1 MKINKKY
8 YSYILIMAILYG
20 LQYYI
25 NNKITPVGD
34 QVAFLKYAKE
44 FHHQY
49 FVFGLD
55 RYFSWS
61 SRLLIESA
69 TLFFSVHEKFFLV
82 ATVIASYFLL
92 LPSKKLMP
100 SLPWLPALLI
110 FIILPAG
117 EFLSAGSIP
126 TYTNYIFPA
135 SFLFFSFYF
144 RHSEIFIVRVISFLG
159 FIFSIMNEQLAVY
172 AFLWILF
179 ELIRDW
185 EKTLFRF
192 RNILYIFVAF
202 LGILSAK
209 ISLGNTVRYTKEI
222 TTWFPNFT
230 HLSSIQKLSLGI
242 IETADGLISVS
253 FTFVFLL
260 LLMLIVLAIYK
271 RQFLSLSFTGFI
283 FLSVLS
289 QKFEWR
295 NILFTLSSLS
305 KIARE
310 SGTFKLEIAYLG
322 VLMYYVLLFLM
333 LLYVIWSVTKTS
345 DRLWLSYLFVIG
357 ILGRL
362 IISFSPTLYASGTR
376 TYLPIMISIFVI
388 TCTVINE
395 IYLYFKQSRNIL

>member
-1 MKINKKY
+1 M
-8 YSYILIMAILYG
+8 S
-20 LQYYI
+20 
-25 NNKITPVGD
+25 P
-34 QVAFLKYAKE
+34 
-44 FHHQY
+44 
-49 FVFGLD
+49 
-55 RYFSWS
+55 
-61 SRLLIESA
+61 
-69 TLFFSVHEKFFLV
+69 
-82 ATVIASYFLL
+82 
-92 LPSKKLMP
+92 
-100 SLPWLPALLI
+100 
-110 FIILPAG
+110 
-117 EFLSAGSIP
+117 
-126 TYTNYIFPA
+126 
-135 SFLFFSFYF
+135 
-144 RHSEIFIVRVISFLG
+144 LG

-209 ISLGNTVRYTKEI
+209 ISPGNTVRYTKEI